1 MGTGNSL
8 QIQQLKELGV
18 DEFVLCMDGDDA
30 GRKAA
35 ERLKRQL
42 KSVAIVWVI
51 DMPEG
56 KDLNDCDK
64 STFDQLYLERN

>member
-1 MGTGNSL
+1 
-8 QIQQLKELGV
+8 
-18 DEFVLCMDGDDA
+18 MDGDDA